1 MIRQQ
6 KETKQKIQKLGD
18 LYNKKKQLESI
29 GVQENNADKINHLF
43 NNSQSKKQI
52 DKKMEQTKV
61 NKLKQQ
67 EKDRII
73 QQELANAK
81 AFLKGSKI
89 SKINSN
95 YVP

>member
-1 MIRQQ
+1 
-6 KETKQKIQKLGD
+6 

-73 QQELANAK
+73 Q
-81 AFLKGSKI
+81 
-89 SKINSN
+89 
-95 YVP
+95 